1 MVNMLWGWGRRNAE
15 AKKLRELQHARD
27 TVCDAWDQA
36 HRNYRNA
43 VDRGDT
49 RSINTTYQALR
60 EAFNERLKAG
70 C

>member
-1 MVNMLWGWGRRNAE
+1 MLWGWGRKSAE
-15 AKKLRELQHARD
+15 AKRLRELEQARN
-27 TVCDAWDQA
+27 TVYEAWDQA
-36 HRNYRNA
+36 HRNYRKA

-60 EAFNERLKAG
+60 EALHERLKAE

>member
-1 MVNMLWGWGRRNAE
+1 MLRLWGRRNAE
-15 AKKLRELQHARD
+15 AKKLRELNHARD
-27 TVCDAWDQA
+27 TVYEAWDQA
-36 HRNYRNA
+36 HRNYRKA

-60 EAFNERLKAG
+60 EALNERLKAG